1 MNYKFKKL
9 SFSLALMFSI
19 LINSGCQSTAAVIN
33 KEEPE
38 KYLEVVQS
46 DPTVDVEASLKESG
60 QEYVC
65 KEFYS
70 GPGSSENRRAC
81 FVKAPD
87 ESKYKEIGV
96 KLSQLPE
103 AMLVDTGRNAI
114 VVGKVFLYV
123 VLSGGVKP

>member
-1 MNYKFKKL
+1 MNDKFKKL
-9 SFSLALMFSI
+9 SFFLAVMFYT
-19 LINSGCQSTAAVIN
+19 LTNSGCQSTAAVIN
-33 KEEPE
+33 KDEPE

-46 DPTVDVEASLKESG
+46 DPAVDVEESLKESG

-65 KEFYS
+65 KEIYA
-70 GPGSSENRRAC
+70 GKGSSENRRAC

-103 AMLVDTGRNAI
+103 AMLVDTGRNAV
-114 VVGKVFLYV
+114 VVGKVFLYAV
-123 VLSGGVKP
+123 VSGAIRP